1 VKGRTT
7 MSEVISLA
15 DLRTRVKNTW
25 VAGDFGK
32 IAEYLQPHGEEF
44 IARLNIQQGTRVLD
58 VACGSGNLSIPAAT
72 RGAVVTGVDIAPNLV
87 AEARQRAAHEKLN
100 IQFDEGD
107 AVELPY
113 RDAIFDLVVSMY
125 GVMFAPAPEMAA
137 KELLR
142 VCRPGGTIALA
153 NWTPAGFIG
162 QMLKTVS
169 GQVPPPPGMV
179 SPLLW
184 GMEDTIKS
192 RFTEGVQSIKCTPR
206 KVYFDFPFS
215 PADTVDFFITY
226 YGPTNR
232 ALASLPD
239 DKKNGLR
246 QALVDLWTTN
256 NQATPDKTL
265 VESEYLEVLIT
276 RSR

>member
-1 VKGRTT
+1 

-32 IAEYLQPHGEEF
+32 IAEYLETHGEEF
-44 IARLNIQQGTRVLD
+44 IARLNIQPGMRVLD
-58 VACGSGNLSIPAAT
+58 VACGSGNLSIPAAK

-87 AEARQRAAHEKLN
+87 EEARQRATHEKLN

-113 RDAIFDLVVSMY
+113 REAIFDLVVSMY
-125 GVMFAPAPEMAA
+125 GVMFAPAPEITA
-137 KELLR
+137 KELMR
-142 VCRPGGTIALA
+142 VCRPGGTIAMA
-153 NWTPAGFIG
+153 NWTPGGFIG

-169 GQVPPPPGMV
+169 AQVPPPPGMM

-192 RFTEGVQSIKCTPR
+192 RFTEGVQTIQSTPR

-215 PADTVDFFITY
+215 PAETVNFFITY

-232 ALASLPD
+232 AMASLPD

-246 QALVDLWTTN
+246 QSLVDLWTTN
-256 NQATPDKTL
+256 NQAAPNKTL